1 MSRLSQ
7 IEKYIIQGMLHSGK
21 TREEICELTSRTP
34 KCIDNYID
42 GELDKIHSTIAKI
55 EMAKTEIVEPEAI
68 VPSVPPK
75 PDLAKVVTLPKGQAK
90 RTMLRQTMGGKEG
103 VSIMTPAA
111 SAVGDDFAKQ
121 AGRTMSR
128 TAKGHIYDADG
139 NKKE

>member
-7 IEKYIIQGMLHSGK
+7 TEKYTIQGMLHAGK
-21 TREEICELTSRTP
+21 TREEIEILTGRSI

-42 GELDKIHSTIAKI
+42 GELDKLQTTIAKI

-68 VPSVPPK
+68 VPSTIPT
-75 PDLAKVVTLPKGQAK
+75 PDLTKIATLPKGQAK

-128 TAKGHIYDADG
+128 TAKGHLYDADG